1 MSEKFILVRTVFT
14 GQGTHVGIYSKSKD
28 DDRKKFAQS
37 FEGAA
42 FDTIYFGSIQ
52 EILQSDKRFFFY
64 DDKILIHEDDDNH
77 LRYFAHVDL
86 L

>member
-1 MSEKFILVRTVFT
+1 MSEKFILVKTVFT
-14 GQGTHVGIYSKSKD
+14 GQGAHVGTYSKSKD
-28 DDRKKFAQS
+28 DGRKKFAQS

-42 FDTIYFGSIQ
+42 FDIIYFGSIQ

-64 DDKILIHEDDDNH
+64 DDKILIHEDGDNH
-77 LRYFAHVDL
+77 LSYFAHVEL